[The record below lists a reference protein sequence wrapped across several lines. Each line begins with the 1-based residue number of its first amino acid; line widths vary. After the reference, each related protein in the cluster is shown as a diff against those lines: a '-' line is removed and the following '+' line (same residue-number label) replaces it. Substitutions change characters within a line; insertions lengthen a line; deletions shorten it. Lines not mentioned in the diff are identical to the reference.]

1 MFTRE
6 EIIAPRKA
14 RDTTAWVMDI
24 VSMVAHF
31 LVLNIS
37 DKLSSYQNHCQ
48 YLNVPMNRHC
58 YLVYCTNVCKTAHYM
73 FPDKKLLGEISSLSE
88 KLARRNIENYFPQ
101 GFHFY
106 YRSQQYFRI
115 SHFQFIWI
123 LKWFQSN
130 NERVCGKRYFKGE
143 WIQYTVFHPMLIKFW
158 NCTMRWGAYLR
169 KALIRGRLL
178 FQS

>member
-1 MFTRE
+1 
-6 EIIAPRKA
+6 
-14 RDTTAWVMDI
+14 
-24 VSMVAHF
+24 
-31 LVLNIS
+31 
-37 DKLSSYQNHCQ
+37 
-48 YLNVPMNRHC
+48 
-58 YLVYCTNVCKTAHYM
+58 M
-73 FPDKKLLGEISSLSE
+73 FPWIDTVAWCTVLMCVKRLIICFQIKSCWEKYLALSE